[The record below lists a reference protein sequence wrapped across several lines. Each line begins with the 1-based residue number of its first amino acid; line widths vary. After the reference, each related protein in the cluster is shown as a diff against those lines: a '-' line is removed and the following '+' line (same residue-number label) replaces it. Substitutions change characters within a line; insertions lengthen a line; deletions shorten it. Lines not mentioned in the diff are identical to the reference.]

1 MKLYNN
7 LYNNNNNIEYS
18 KAVSEQETM
27 YKDLFGAEELK
38 GVRIRFFC
46 KGSAG
51 ETYLDFLRNDTER
64 KLKQYD

>member
-7 LYNNNNNIEYS
+7 LYNNIEYS

-38 GVRIRFFC
+38 GVRRRFFGE
-46 KGSAG
+46 GSAG
-51 ETYLDFLRNDTER
+51 ETYLEFLQKDTER

>member
-1 MKLYNN
+1 MKLHSA
-7 LYNNNNNIEYS
+7 EYS

-27 YKDLFGAEELK
+27 YKDLFGVEELK
-38 GVRIRFFC
+38 EVRRRFFSE
-46 KGSAG
+46 GSAG